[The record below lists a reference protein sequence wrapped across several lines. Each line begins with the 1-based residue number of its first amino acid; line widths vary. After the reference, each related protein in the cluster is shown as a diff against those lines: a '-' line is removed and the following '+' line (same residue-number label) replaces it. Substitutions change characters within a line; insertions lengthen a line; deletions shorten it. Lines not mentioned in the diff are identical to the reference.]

1 VKRSSIHVPSS
12 RNLLSRPLPWLIASL
27 RLIPCRLLPSLHRQV
42 KQRSVRPMSLNG
54 TRRARSSKII
64 SAHLPALSSMTPMR
78 NALPPGNITALV
90 WEYLHETS
98 HESVERIVCQLV
110 GAELGIV
117 TLDTP
122 RQVLLPQ
129 VMANS
134 FIRAVLIRVTSLTF
148 PPPLQQRQSSS
159 SCVIRGAMVPSALL
173 LLLAFRRRRTTKL
186 TMHQM

>member
-1 VKRSSIHVPSS
+1 MKRSSIHVPSS

-27 RLIPCRLLPSLHRQV
+27 RLIPCRLLPSLPRQA

-64 SAHLPALSSMTPMR
+64 SAHLPALSSMTPRR
-78 NALPPGNITALV
+78 NALPLGNITALV

-98 HESVERIVCQLV
+98 HESVERIVRQLV

-117 TLDTP
+117 TLGTP

-134 FIRAVLIRVTSLTF
+134 FIRAVFIRVTSLTF

-159 SCVIRGAMVPSALL
+159 SCVIRAAMVPSALL
-173 LLLAFRRRRTTKL
+173 LLLALRRRRTTKL
-186 TMHQM
+186 TIHQM